1 MHARHTISMKAHK
14 KAAAGWVG
22 VAITVVISSL
32 WAYWGAIENFHEG
45 WYSTSMWENL
55 FMLLFQYL
63 LFTLVFIS
71 LALIA
76 LRWRRIGL
84 AVHIAAA
91 GFSYWFF
98 SGASFSVVGLM
109 IVIPIIALGLL
120 YYVGEP
126 RPKKWAYR
134 IIIIIPVLIILALS
148 LPNAIRI
155 SQRVNDRDFG
165 LRIVAGNGVTLA
177 WAPRGPGWP
186 DAGTSWQEAQR
197 VCTYLSEDGT
207 TIMQEAQNFWRLPTA
222 DEAVRS
228 MMLHGENAKGI
239 WNPEQEKAVYE
250 RTPDKETP
258 LWDVHSKVIYYWT
271 ADASPTD
278 DRSAYIIVYHGG
290 VYPKR
295 KTEGQ
300 SYLSFRAVREV
311 EVGR

>member
-1 MHARHTISMKAHK
+1 MKAQK
-14 KAAAGWVG
+14 KAVAGWIGWVG
-22 VAITVVISSL
+22 VAITVVISGL

-63 LFTLVFIS
+63 LFTIVFVT
-71 LALIA
+71 LAVVA

-84 AVHIAAA
+84 ALHIATA

-120 YYVGEP
+120 YYFGEP
-126 RPKKWAYR
+126 RTKKWAYR
-134 IIIIIPVLIILALS
+134 IIIIIPLLIILAFS
-148 LPNAIRI
+148 LPNAIRV
-155 SQRVNDRDFG
+155 SQRMNDRDFG
-165 LRIVAGNGVTLA
+165 LRIVEGNGVTLA

-207 TIMQEAQNFWRLPTA
+207 TIMEEAQNFWRLPTA

-228 MMLHGENAKGI
+228 MMLHGENAKGV
-239 WNPEQEKAVYE
+239 WNLEQGKAVYE

-271 ADASPTD
+271 ADTSPTD

-300 SYLSFRAVREV
+300 SYLSFRAVREI
-311 EVGR
+311 ESWR

>member
-1 MHARHTISMKAHK
+1 
-14 KAAAGWVG
+14 
-22 VAITVVISSL
+22 
-32 WAYWGAIENFHEG
+32 
-45 WYSTSMWENL
+45 
-55 FMLLFQYL
+55 MLLFQYL
-63 LFTLVFIS
+63 LFTIVFVT
-71 LALIA
+71 LAVVA

-84 AVHIAAA
+84 ALHIATA

-109 IVIPIIALGLL
+109 IVIPIITLGLL
-120 YYVGEP
+120 YYFGEP

-134 IIIIIPVLIILALS
+134 IIIIIPLLIILALS
-148 LPNAIRI
+148 LPNAIRV
-155 SQRVNDRDFG
+155 SQRINDRDFG
-165 LRIVAGNGVTLA
+165 LRIVEGNGVTLA

-228 MMLHGENAKGI
+228 MMLHGENAKGV
-239 WNPEQEKAVYE
+239 WNLEQGKAVYE

-271 ADASPTD
+271 ADTSPTD

-300 SYLSFRAVREV
+300 SYLSFRAVREIIK
-311 EVGR
+311 

>member
-1 MHARHTISMKAHK
+1 MKAQK
-14 KAAAGWVG
+14 KAVAGWIGWVG

-45 WYSTSMWENL
+45 WYSSSMWENL

-63 LFTLVFIS
+63 LFTIVFVT
-71 LALIA
+71 LAAVA

-84 AVHIAAA
+84 ALHIATA

-120 YYVGEP
+120 YYFGEP

-134 IIIIIPVLIILALS
+134 IIIIIPLLIILAFS
-148 LPNAIRI
+148 LPNAIRV
-155 SQRVNDRDFG
+155 SQRMNDRDFG
-165 LRIVAGNGVTLA
+165 VRVVEGNGVVLA

-207 TIMQEAQNFWRLPTA
+207 TIMEEAQNFWRLPTA

-228 MMLHGENAKGI
+228 MMLHGENAKGV
-239 WNPEQEKAVYE
+239 WHPEQEKAVYE

-271 ADASPTD
+271 ADTSPTD

-300 SYLSFRAVREV
+300 SYLSFRAVKEV